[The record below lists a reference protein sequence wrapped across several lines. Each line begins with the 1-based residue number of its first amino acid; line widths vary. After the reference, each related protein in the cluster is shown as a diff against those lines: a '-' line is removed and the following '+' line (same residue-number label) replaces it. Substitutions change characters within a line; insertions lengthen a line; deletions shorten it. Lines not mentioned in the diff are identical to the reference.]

1 VEEIPPR
8 KEKIMSRLYDEGR
21 AEREYYTPRDEPE
34 REVEASVTVYCGY
47 DLCSEYEME
56 YEVELLIVCVGNS
69 GTALYTCHRCELD
82 NEFEFDLTNLDL
94 GEDADED
101 WRTEK

>member
-1 VEEIPPR
+1 
-8 KEKIMSRLYDEGR
+8 
-21 AEREYYTPRDEPE
+21 
-34 REVEASVTVYCGY
+34 
-47 DLCSEYEME
+47 
-56 YEVELLIVCVGNS
+56 VELLIVCVGNS
-69 GTALYTCHRCELD
+69 GTALYTCYRCELD

>member
-1 VEEIPPR
+1 
-8 KEKIMSRLYDEGR
+8 
-21 AEREYYTPRDEPE
+21 
-34 REVEASVTVYCGY
+34 
-47 DLCSEYEME
+47 
-56 YEVELLIVCVGNS
+56 VCVGNS

-94 GEDADED
+94 GADADED